1 MVFSASTAISTFM
14 VQWKLPNWQFTS
26 TINDV
31 IMQLEKEQPP
41 TRGVTDYQ
49 NSKATLNRPK
59 YQGGFC
65 YVRLLTK
72 RKNECKQ
79 CQKEKT
85 KGHQILK
92 IKMIF
97 HRHHPHSFG
106 MRSTHPVTRLFHD
119 KILPHSFSSDNSYL
133 PQNAPRPCYIYFS
146 IFIKILL

>member
-1 MVFSASTAISTFM
+1 
-14 VQWKLPNWQFTS
+14 
-26 TINDV
+26 
-31 IMQLEKEQPP
+31 MQLEKEQPP
-41 TRGVTDYQ
+41 TRGLTDYQ

-65 YVRLLTK
+65 YVGLLTK

-119 KILPHSFSSDNSYL
+119 KILPHSFSSDNSYP
-133 PQNAPRPCYIYFS
+133 PQMPLIHVIYISPHFS
-146 IFIKILL
+146 IFIKMLL

>member
-1 MVFSASTAISTFM
+1 MLYYRKGTTAH
-14 VQWKLPNWQFTS
+14 KGL
-26 TINDV
+26 
-31 IMQLEKEQPP
+31 
-41 TRGVTDYQ
+41 TDYQ

-85 KGHQILK
+85 KSHHILK

-106 MRSTHPVTRLFHD
+106 MRSTHPVTRLFHV
-119 KILPHSFSSDNSYL
+119 KILPHSFGSDNSYMPHHFFTL
-133 PQNAPRPCYIYFS
+133 TVFLALHAPYLLTFFPL
-146 IFIKILL
+146 IFMVL